1 MSIIA
6 AIRAYLALNK
16 QQKRLLKNKRLE
28 GDYTPEAWIRLL
40 GGLASYD
47 THGDRL
53 RRFSGKAAIVMLVAT
68 FIGFFIPP
76 LLVISLSLLAVSGG
90 IWLITRRAD
99 LSNHLRVFVLP
110 LIALL
115 GDDVKPGR
123 TLHLRLDLRGGTI
136 KDKRTE
142 KKEPYRKGAYHK
154 IVETLYQDDW
164 LSGDTVLSDGS
175 RLQLQLSD
183 SIRELKKTK
192 RNARNKTKTK
202 TKYKIKGLMDVQ
214 LKLPQERYRPR
225 ELPES
230 VKRGPRIDTRP
241 GEKWLGLRGRQVVP
255 RGEQDLQ
262 SPPLEPLL
270 ELLTGLYRT
279 VEIKEQGEMANA

>member
-16 QQKRLLKNKRLE
+16 QQKRLLKSKRLE

-47 THGDRL
+47 AHGDRL
-53 RRFSGKAAIVMLVAT
+53 RRFSGKAAIVMLAAT
-68 FIGFFIPP
+68 FFGILFPP
-76 LLVISLSLLAVSGG
+76 LLAISVSLLAVSGG

-99 LSNHLRVFVLP
+99 LSNHLRVFVFP
-110 LIALL
+110 LVALL
-115 GDDVKPGR
+115 GDDVKPGS

-136 KDKRTE
+136 KDKLRD
-142 KKEPYRKGAYHK
+142 KKEPYEKGAYHK

-175 RLQLQLSD
+175 RLQLRISD

-192 RNARNKTKTK
+192 RNFRNKTKTK
-202 TKYKIKGLMDVQ
+202 TKYKIKGLLDVQ
-214 LKLPQERYRPR
+214 LKLPREHYRSR

-230 VKRGPRIDTRP
+230 ARGGGRIDTRT
-241 GEKWLGLRGRQVVP
+241 GEKWLGLRGRLVVP

-262 SPPLEPLL
+262 SPALEPLL
-270 ELLTGLYRT
+270 NLLTKLY
-279 VEIKEQGEMANA
+279 EAAELNGPMEMKNA